1 LEYCSAMH
9 RDSRF
14 ARKMMRRGALRNS
27 RKLAAMA
34 ALLASVLTYA
44 ALARAETL
52 SGTVTN
58 ATTGKPAA
66 GDDVVLLMLAQ
77 GMQEGARTKTDAQGK
92 FSFNIT
98 DSGGPH
104 LVRVNHQG
112 VNYFPAGGP
121 ILPGA
126 TTTEVKVYDA
136 AKKLEGVGE
145 NVRVMRVQA
154 AGQNS
159 LQIIELISVKNSSS
173 PPRSLMA
180 DRTYE
185 ITLPDGATVDSG
197 IAQGPGGMPVNTAP
211 VPDDKVKG
219 KYYFIFPIRPGET
232 RFEIAYHLPYSGEAM
247 LKPKV
252 TGQLEHFAV
261 MLPKSMEF
269 GAKVQGL
276 FSPVTDDPQSNL
288 QVTAQVAPDKDL
300 SFRISGTGVLTDQ
313 QQAPGGQQQADAGGA
328 MGGGAAAGRPG
339 GGLGTP
345 EGTPDPI
352 HKYRWAILAGCLALL
367 AAGGGWVATR
377 NQPDAAPAPPA
388 PVTTAKR
395 AAQPKPKAATAPQIT
410 AAAQVAAPQI
420 AVPQVAAQP
429 VPHSAMLLEGLKEEM
444 FQLEVERQQG
454 RISDAEYQ
462 NAKSALDKTLQRALA
477 RAKGTSATS

>member
-1 LEYCSAMH
+1 LKYRLVMH
-9 RDSRF
+9 RSTAF
-14 ARKMMRRGALRNS
+14 AGKMMRRCAACNVRT
-27 RKLAAMA
+27 LAAVA
-34 ALLASVLTYA
+34 ILLASLLTCA
-44 ALARAETL
+44 TLAAETL

-66 GDDVVLLMLAQ
+66 GDDVVLLQLAQ
-77 GMQEGARTKTDAQGK
+77 GMQEAGRTKTDAQGK
-92 FSFNIT
+92 FSFNF

-112 VNYFPAGGP
+112 VNYFPGGGP
-121 ILPGA
+121 IMPGA
-126 TTTEVKVYDA
+126 TSTEIKVYDA
-136 AKKLEGVGE
+136 AKKLEGVGD

-154 AGQNS
+154 DQNS
-159 LQIIELISVKNSSS
+159 LQVIELISVKNDSS
-173 PPRSLMA
+173 PPRSLMS

-185 ITLPDGATVDSG
+185 LMLPEGAQVDEG
-197 IAQGPGGMPVNTAP
+197 IAQGPGGMPVNSAP

-219 KYYFIFPIRPGET
+219 KYYFVFPIRPGET
-232 RFEIAYHLPYSGEAM
+232 RFQVAYHLPYSGEAT

-252 TGQLEHFAV
+252 TGKLEHFAV

-269 GAKVQGL
+269 GAKTHGVY
-276 FSPVTDDPQSNL
+276 SPVNDENGQANL
-288 QVTAQVAPDKDL
+288 QVATQVTPGKDL
-300 SFRISGTGVLTDQ
+300 TFRVSGTGILADQ
-313 QQAPGGQQQADAGGA
+313 QQGQGGQQQADAGGA

-377 NQPDAAPAPPA
+377 SQPLPLPQTAAPAA
-388 PVTTAKR
+388 PKV
-395 AAQPKPKAATAPQIT
+395 TAPR
-410 AAAQVAAPQI
+410 I
-420 AVPQVAAQP
+420 AVPQAAAQP
-429 VPHSAMLLEGLKEEM
+429 VPRSAMLLEGLKEEM

-462 NAKSALDKTLQRALA
+462 SAKAALDQTLQRALA
-477 RAKGTSATS
+477 RAKGPTNS

>member
-1 LEYCSAMH
+1 MKYGFAIHGNSF
-9 RDSRF
+9 F
-14 ARKMMRRGALRNS
+14 ARQMMRRGAPRNF
-27 RKLAAMA
+27 RKLLAMA
-34 ALLASVLTYA
+34 ILLASALTCA
-44 ALARAETL
+44 ARAETL
-52 SGTVTN
+52 SGSVNN

-66 GDDVVLLMLAQ
+66 GDDVVLLTLAQ
-77 GMQEGARTKTDAQGK
+77 GMQEAGRTKTDAQGK

-121 ILPGA
+121 IRPGA

-136 AKKLEGVGE
+136 AKKLDGVGE
-145 NVRVMRVQA
+145 NVRVMRMQA
-154 AGQNS
+154 DQNS
-159 LQIIELISVKNSSS
+159 LQVIELISVKNESS
-173 PPRSLMA
+173 PPRALMS

-185 ITLPDGATVDSG
+185 IMLPEGAQVDEG
-197 IAQGPGGMPVNTAP
+197 VAQGPGGMPVNTAP
-211 VPDDKVKG
+211 VPDEKVKG
-219 KYYFIFPIRPGET
+219 KFYFVFPIRPGET
-232 RFEIAYHLPYSGEAM
+232 RFQVAYHLPYSGEAT

-252 TGQLEHFAV
+252 AGKLEHFAV

-269 GAKVQGL
+269 GAKAQGVY
-276 FSPVTDDPQSNL
+276 SPVKDENGQANL
-288 QVTAQVAPDKDL
+288 QVATQVTPEKDL
-300 SFRISGTGVLTDQ
+300 TFRVAGTGVLADEQ
-313 QQAPGGQQQADAGGA
+313 GQGGQQEADAGGA
-328 MGGGAAAGRPG
+328 MGGGAAAARPG

-377 NQPDAAPAPPA
+377 NQPAPPQQPEAAAARKVAAP
-388 PVTTAKR
+388 
-395 AAQPKPKAATAPQIT
+395 
-410 AAAQVAAPQI
+410 QVAAPQI
-420 AVPQVAAQP
+420 AAPQVDAQP
-429 VPHSAMLLEGLKEEM
+429 VPRSAMLLEGLKEEL

-462 NAKSALDKTLQRALA
+462 NAKSALDKTLQRALT
-477 RAKGTSATS
+477 RATGTGATI

>member
-1 LEYCSAMH
+1 MKYRFVMRPCSA
-9 RDSRF
+9 F
-14 ARKMMRRGALRNS
+14 ARRMMRRGAPRDF
-27 RKLAAMA
+27 RKLIVTAILLSSVLVLSAMA
-34 ALLASVLTYA
+34 V
-44 ALARAETL
+44 AENL

-66 GDDVVLLMLAQ
+66 GDDVVLLTLAQ
-77 GMQEGARTKTDAQGK
+77 GMQEAGRTKTDAQGK

-98 DSGGPH
+98 DPGGPH

-121 ILPGA
+121 IRPGA
-126 TTTEVKVYDA
+126 TTTEVKVYDS
-136 AKKLEGVGE
+136 AKKLEGVAE
-145 NVRVMRVQA
+145 NVRVMRLQA
-154 AGQNS
+154 DQNS
-159 LQIIELISVKNSSS
+159 LQVIELISVRNESS
-173 PPRSLMA
+173 PPRSLMS

-185 ITLPDGATVDSG
+185 IMLPEGAQVDEG
-197 IAQGPGGMPVNTAP
+197 VAQGPGGMPVNTAP

-219 KYYFIFPIRPGET
+219 KFYFVFPLRPGET
-232 RFEIAYHLPYSGEAM
+232 RFQVAYHLPYPGEAT

-252 TGQLEHFAV
+252 AGKLEHFAV

-269 GAKVQGL
+269 GAKAQGVY
-276 FSPVTDDPQSNL
+276 SPVKDEDGQSNL
-288 QVTAQVAPDKDL
+288 QVATQVMPGKDL
-300 SFRISGTGVLTDQ
+300 TFRVSGTGMLADQ
-313 QQAPGGQQQADAGGA
+313 QPAPGGQQEADAGGA
-328 MGGGAAAGRPG
+328 MGGGAAAARPG

-377 NQPDAAPAPPA
+377 NQPAPSPQPAAAIAPKIAAPP
-388 PVTTAKR
+388 
-395 AAQPKPKAATAPQIT
+395 
-410 AAAQVAAPQI
+410 VAAPRV

-429 VPHSAMLLEGLKEEM
+429 VPRSAMLLEGLKEEM

-454 RISDAEYQ
+454 RISDADYQ
-462 NAKSALDKTLQRALA
+462 SAKSALDQTLQLALA
-477 RAKGTSATS
+477 RAKGTANG